1 MNKETGPLPFDKE
14 RVPRHIAFVMDG
26 NGRWAQKR
34 GLPRTA
40 GHSAGSESFHK
51 AAEILAELGVR
62 HMTVYAFST
71 ENWKRP
77 LEEVSAIMGL
87 LEKYLKRSIRE
98 LVENN
103 IQLDFWGDLSPLS
116 PKLRKLIDQTNELSK
131 QCTGMQLHVCLN
143 YGGRDEI
150 LRAARALA
158 QDCLDGKLKPE
169 DIGEGELEGRMYCHD
184 VPPPDLLVRP
194 GGEMRI
200 SNFLLWECAY
210 SEFYFTDTL
219 WPDFGRE
226 EIYKAIA
233 EFQKRNR
240 RYGGLSR

>member
-1 MNKETGPLPFDKE
+1 M
-14 RVPRHIAFVMDG
+14 
-26 NGRWAQKR
+26 
-34 GLPRTA
+34 
-40 GHSAGSESFHK
+40 
-51 AAEILAELGVR
+51 AELGVR

-87 LEKYLKRSIRE
+87 LEKYLRRSIRE
-98 LVENN
+98 MVKKN
-103 IQLDFWGDLSPLS
+103 IRLDFWGDLSPLS
-116 PKLRKLIDQTNELSK
+116 PKLRKLIDQTDELSK
-131 QCTGMQLHVCLN
+131 QCTGMQVHVCLN

-169 DIGEGELEGRMYCHD
+169 DIGEKELEGRMYCHD

>member
-1 MNKETGPLPFDKE
+1 
-14 RVPRHIAFVMDG
+14 MDG
-26 NGRWAQKR
+26 NGRWAKKR

-40 GHSAGSESFHK
+40 GHSAGSEAFHK

-116 PKLRKLIDQTNELSK
+116 PKLRKLIDQTDELSK
-131 QCTGMQLHVCLN
+131 QCTGMQVHVCLN

-169 DIGEGELEGRMYCHD
+169 NIGEGELEGRMYCKN

>member
-14 RVPRHIAFVMDG
+14 RIPRPIAFVMDG
-26 NGRWAQKR
+26 TDRWAQKR

-87 LEKYLKRSIRE
+87 LDKYLRRSIRE
-98 LVENN
+98 MVKKN
-103 IQLDFWGDLSPLS
+103 IRLDFWGDLSPLS
-116 PKLRKLIDQTNELSK
+116 PKLRKLIHQTDELSK
-131 QCTGMQLHVCLN
+131 QCTGMQVHVCLN

-158 QDCLDGKLKPE
+158 QDCLEGRLSPE
-169 DIGEGELEGRMYCHD
+169 DIGEKELEGRMYCHD

>member
-1 MNKETGPLPFDKE
+1 MNKETGPLPFDNE

-26 NGRWAQKR
+26 NGRWAKKR

-87 LEKYLKRSIRE
+87 LEKYLRRSIRE

-116 PKLRKLIDQTNELSK
+116 PKLRKLIDQTDELSK
-131 QCTGMQLHVCLN
+131 QCTGMQVHVCLN

-169 DIGEGELEGRMYCHD
+169 NIGEGELEGRMYCKN

>member
-1 MNKETGPLPFDKE
+1 
-14 RVPRHIAFVMDG
+14 
-26 NGRWAQKR
+26 
-34 GLPRTA
+34 
-40 GHSAGSESFHK
+40 
-51 AAEILAELGVR
+51 
-62 HMTVYAFST
+62 
-71 ENWKRP
+71 
-77 LEEVSAIMGL
+77 
-87 LEKYLKRSIRE
+87 
-98 LVENN
+98 
-103 IQLDFWGDLSPLS
+103 
-116 PKLRKLIDQTNELSK
+116 
-131 QCTGMQLHVCLN
+131 
-143 YGGRDEI
+143 
-150 LRAARALA
+150 
-158 QDCLDGKLKPE
+158 
-169 DIGEGELEGRMYCHD
+169 MYCHD

>member
-1 MNKETGPLPFDKE
+1 MVAGLTQAEQAASPLFGFPKGLRAALHIHLPLERCKNPRTGRGFLRFYSCQGNLPFFF
-14 RVPRHIAFVMDG
+14 I
-26 NGRWAQKR
+26 
-34 GLPRTA
+34 
-40 GHSAGSESFHK
+40 
-51 AAEILAELGVR
+51 
-62 HMTVYAFST
+62 
-71 ENWKRP
+71 
-77 LEEVSAIMGL
+77 
-87 LEKYLKRSIRE
+87 
-98 LVENN
+98 
-103 IQLDFWGDLSPLS
+103 IQSLS
-116 PKLRKLIDQTNELSK
+116 PKLRKLIHQTDELSK
-131 QCTGMQLHVCLN
+131 QCTGMQVHVCLN

-158 QDCLDGKLKPE
+158 QDCLEGRLSPE
-169 DIGEGELEGRMYCHD
+169 DIGEKELEGRMYCHD